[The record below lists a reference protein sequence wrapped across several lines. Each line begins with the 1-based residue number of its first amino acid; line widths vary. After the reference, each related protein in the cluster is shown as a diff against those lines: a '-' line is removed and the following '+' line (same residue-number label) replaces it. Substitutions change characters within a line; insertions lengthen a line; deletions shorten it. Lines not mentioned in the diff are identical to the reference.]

1 MKLILLLLAVSVGL
15 EMACTTAPPANS
27 NRPNVNANATA
38 PDTSQTNST
47 QQAKQSTTGSIEVT
61 STPPG
66 ARVLLISVDES
77 GAGEPQS
84 KGLTPTTITDVQPG
98 KYTLDLE
105 RPGYGFF
112 QKEIEVKAGKAIKVS
127 ANLRKQ

>member
-1 MKLILLLLAVSVGL
+1 MKLILLLLAVSAGL
-15 EMACTTAPPANS
+15 ETACTTAPPANS

-38 PDTSQTNST
+38 PDTSQTNSP
-47 QQAKQSTTGSIEVT
+47 QQAKKSATGSIEVT

-66 ARVLLISVDES
+66 ARVLLISVDET

-84 KGLTPTTITDVQPG
+84 KGLTPATITEVQPG

-105 RPGYGFF
+105 RPGYRFF

-127 ANLRKQ
+127 ATLRKQ